1 MERKIEWN
9 TSRGPVAVTVALV
22 TERVIDDNLNITK
35 PVCEIEITASTPAG
49 VFRGRPVR
57 KLQII
62 NGVQV
67 SATIGKL
74 AIRPEH
80 LAMIDTAISEIEAT
94 PEWQTHAAKQRQGA
108 ADMAK
113 IEAGRETMRRVMGY

>member
-22 TERVIDDNLNITK
+22 TERIIDENLGITK

-57 KLQII
+57 KLQMVG
-62 NGVQV
+62 GVQV
-67 SATIGKL
+67 AATIGKL

-80 LAMIDTAISEIEAT
+80 LAMIDAAISEIEAT
-94 PEWQTHAAKQRQGA
+94 PEWQANAAKQRQGA